1 MNTVYACVK
10 YYYKFMISHS
20 FTTHLFHK
28 PRKIYSLFKIEY
40 TCFSVY
46 ILSDH
51 EILFQNITKI
61 SVWQT
66 CTQNYNGFPYS

>member
-1 MNTVYACVK
+1 
-10 YYYKFMISHS
+10 MIFHS
-20 FTTHLFHK
+20 ITTHLFHK

-40 TCFSVY
+40 TCFPIY

-51 EILFQNITKI
+51 EILFQHITKT

-66 CTQNYNGFPYS
+66 RTQNYNGFSFS